1 MEESKFGR
9 TIKGQYFFLLNWL
22 NKRQRKINP
31 SRTKLL
37 NIIAIIVL
45 FFGYPSLM
53 AQAYEI
59 SADGNTI
66 TFSAADYGL
75 AVDTEVTI
83 SGSTCSQTPTSPAT
97 TNLICDSASNQN
109 PVTGASCGL
118 STTSIANDNAYCL
131 IEVND
136 SYYAF
141 TNNDNPPGPNL
152 PLEFCDPTGGFQ
164 QIQGCDGNI
173 LPAPVIVVTDED
185 DDIINGDLPFTA
197 GSCPAGDQGLTFT
210 IENTG
215 SATLTITGIT
225 APAALSL
232 SATTATIAPRAETT
246 ITATYDESMAIAAG
260 DQIVISSNAG
270 TVNIDLPT
278 LSATLCEPG
287 IKVIDAN
294 DDPIT
299 GDLPFTAG
307 SSCPAGDQDLTFTI
321 ENTGLVTLSVTG
333 ITAPAALSL
342 SATTATIAP
351 GAETTI
357 TATYDESMAIAAGDQ
372 IVISSNAG
380 TVNIDLPTLAATLCE
395 PDIEVIDENDDPI
408 TGVLPF
414 TAGSCPA
421 AEQTLTLTIANTGTA
436 ELSITD
442 ITAPAALSFSATTAT
457 IAAEAETIFIVTYDE
472 SIAIAAGGEI
482 VIENNA
488 GDDIVLSLPTL
499 AAVPVSCPIRP
510 AKNIPVFGPLGI
522 FAMLMALGFVGRRRK
537 H

>member
-75 AVDTEVTI
+75 AADTEVTI

-173 LPAPVIVVTDED
+173 LPAPVIVVTDEE

-197 GSCPAGDQGLTFT
+197 GSCPADDQVLTFT

-215 SATLTITGIT
+215 SA
-225 APAALSL
+225 
-232 SATTATIAPRAETT
+232 
-246 ITATYDESMAIAAG
+246 
-260 DQIVISSNAG
+260 
-270 TVNIDLPT
+270 
-278 LSATLCEPG
+278 
-287 IKVIDAN
+287 
-294 DDPIT
+294 
-299 GDLPFTAG
+299 
-307 SSCPAGDQDLTFTI
+307 
-321 ENTGLVTLSVTG
+321 TLSVTG

-442 ITAPAALSFSATTAT
+442 ITGPAALSFSATTAT